1 MYGFTK
7 WERST
12 INEELFLCK
21 PDKWFKIWFYIVN
34 RVNFKDTGAFKAGE
48 AFFTY
53 EEICK
58 ATGASKTMIYKCLRF
73 LKMRRAADARKTTR
87 GTIVSVLQKSV
98 WDDSRDDTETT
109 ARRYGDDTIGEER
122 KKEERRSYAARV
134 SGEFSAQP
142 QLDSLTAKRKKT
154 TPQKEKAGFTP
165 PALEEVKAY
174 RATRRYSPVSPQEFF
189 DWYSTA
195 GWQDKNGKPVQ
206 NWKLKFIT
214 WENARFKDDTSL
226 RHVNEDDKTYYKRMG
241 MNYIDPSELP
251 AFEQAP
257 DPLLSQGAHLTLDDL
272 ENL

>member
-142 QLDSLTAKRKKT
+142 QLDSLTAKRKSRIHPARPRRSESLPRH
-154 TPQKEKAGFTP
+154 TPLFPRKP
-165 PALEEVKAY
+165 
-174 RATRRYSPVSPQEFF
+174 TRVLRLVLH
-189 DWYSTA
+189 
-195 GWQDKNGKPVQ
+195 GWM
-206 NWKLKFIT
+206 
-214 WENARFKDDTSL
+214 AR
-226 RHVNEDDKTYYKRMG
+226 
-241 MNYIDPSELP
+241 
-251 AFEQAP
+251 
-257 DPLLSQGAHLTLDDL
+257 
-272 ENL
+272 